1 MKSISLK
8 VVLLAAVLIALP
20 ASASAQ
26 APGGD
31 GPGPFGQMMNGLN
44 PANWKLP
51 QMQMPKMKMPQMP
64 KFGQMLPNKQEK
76 QRVIEKKNNFV
87 SEVSQTA
94 KNSWKRTRE
103 TLNPMKYIPAGFK
116 QNRTPKPKTNQGGFF
131 QGLFGPREQ
140 TPTKPSSPSEF
151 LRQESIR

>member
-8 VVLLAAVLIALP
+8 VCLLTAALIALP
-20 ASASAQ
+20 SNSHAQ

-51 QMQMPKMKMPQMP
+51 QMKMPKMQMP

-76 QRVIEKKNNFV
+76 QRVIQKKNNLV
-87 SEVSQTA
+87 DEVSQTA

-103 TLNPMKYIPAGFK
+103 TLNPMKYLPAGFK
-116 QNRTPKPKTNQGGFF
+116 QNRTPKPKTKQGGFF
-131 QGLFGPREQ
+131 QGLFGPRE
-140 TPTKPSSPSEF
+140 PAPKPASPSEF
-151 LRQESIR
+151 LSQEKIR